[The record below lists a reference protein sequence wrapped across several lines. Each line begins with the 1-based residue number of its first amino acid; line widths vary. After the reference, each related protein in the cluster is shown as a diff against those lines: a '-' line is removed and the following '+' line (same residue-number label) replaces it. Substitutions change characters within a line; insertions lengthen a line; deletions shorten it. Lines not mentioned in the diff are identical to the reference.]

1 MSGSEVSRSDLSRR
15 QVLQRAGAG
24 AAALTLPGWLAA
36 CGGSDDGGSSTA
48 KSGDEW
54 KQFSGTTLNFISENT
69 APTSAL
75 AADLGPFK
83 AKTGI
88 DVHITQLELTAL
100 VQKLALDFSSGKASY
115 EVIYADPYQ
124 VLAPYSEGLADL
136 NEFVSDKSLPPVEK
150 GIEDF
155 IPTQLAAAGRFADK
169 DHLYALPYDAPT
181 MLWMY
186 RKDLFEKY
194 QKQMQGDLGFDP
206 MPSDD
211 STWDQYYQIAKWF
224 NDNVDE
230 VKYGTGHQ
238 AKQHDSLMCDFSNVL
253 WAFGGDYFN
262 NGTEVGL
269 IGSTDPGSP
278 LLDSPEA
285 IEAATFYQ
293 KLLKIAHPSS
303 TGWDWTGVDEA
314 FRAGEIAMVP
324 NWHEFA
330 AGIEKSK
337 LGGKVDYAR
346 LPRGPKR
353 AACMYGGTGIGIAKA
368 ADEKK
373 RKAAWLFINYATSP
387 EGQLVELKSKAGG
400 GTPTRSS
407 VYEMPQVKAA
417 EKRPSPMPNILTRK
431 AVFEAW
437 QPENIGLR
445 PKIKAWNECDTAI
458 YTELS
463 NMIAGRQSPK
473 QTMARAKQGFEK
485 AIARA

>member
-1 MSGSEVSRSDLSRR
+1 M
-15 QVLQRAGAG
+15 
-24 AAALTLPGWLAA
+24 
-36 CGGSDDGGSSTA
+36 
-48 KSGDEW
+48 
-54 KQFSGTTLNFISENT
+54 
-69 APTSAL
+69 
-75 AADLGPFK
+75 
-83 AKTGI
+83 
-88 DVHITQLELTAL
+88 

-211 STWDQYYQIAKWF
+211 STWDQYYQIAKVVPATT
-224 NDNVDE
+224 VDE
-230 VKYGTGHQ
+230 VQYGTGHQ
-238 AKQHDSLMCDFSNVL
+238 AKQHDSLMNDFSNVL
-253 WAFGGDYFN
+253 WAYGGDYFN
-262 NGTEVGL
+262 DGTEVGL
-269 IGSTDPGSP
+269 IGSADPGSP

-330 AGIEKSK
+330 AGVEKSK

-373 RKAAWLFINYATSP
+373 RKAAWLFVNWATRPKGSWASRARSAAGRPRATPSTSSPRSRRPRSRRRRCPTSSPPTPSSRPGSRRTSGCARRSRRGTSATRRSSRSSRTCSPASQSP
-387 EGQLVELKSKAGG
+387 E
-400 GTPTRSS
+400 
-407 VYEMPQVKAA
+407 
-417 EKRPSPMPNILTRK
+417 
-431 AVFEAW
+431 
-437 QPENIGLR
+437 
-445 PKIKAWNECDTAI
+445 
-458 YTELS
+458 
-463 NMIAGRQSPK
+463 
-473 QTMARAKQGFEK
+473 QTMTRAKQRFEK
-485 AIARA
+485 AIDAVVGAATDEA